1 MTLGE
6 TDGTSTVAMDSSMS
20 ATATPATA
28 TTTTTGATSIATDTS
43 SSSIGS
49 STVASTTDPTSGSSG
64 DSSTAGDEMTEG
76 SSTSGEELPVLASC
90 SDLLAFS
97 PGLADGIYI
106 IDPDG
111 PGAINGLEVY
121 CDMTRDGG
129 GWTLVMV
136 SSDDGTPT
144 WSFANA
150 DLMTGNETTLGDV
163 RDRNRD
169 FKSIAMHRVPFSAL
183 MFAHEPSG
191 IWAVYEVPSNG
202 MDLGSF
208 MGSLPSPHCDAA
220 LPGNGIPLTAGTL
233 TVEGD
238 LCDTDLYFHVAD
250 WDGGAVTACAD
261 PLRPFNNA
269 TFGPLWNRAANG
281 GCPFDDP
288 VDASLGP
295 SIQCVDCNPGEGML
309 ERQGVGFG
317 LAIGANT
324 GMPTMAENY
333 MHVLVR

>member
-1 MTLGE
+1 M
-6 TDGTSTVAMDSSMS
+6 
-20 ATATPATA
+20 
-28 TTTTTGATSIATDTS
+28 
-43 SSSIGS
+43 
-49 STVASTTDPTSGSSG
+49 
-64 DSSTAGDEMTEG
+64 
-76 SSTSGEELPVLASC
+76 LASC

-97 PGLADGIYI
+97 PGLSDGIYV

-111 PGAINGLEVY
+111 PGAINGLDVY
-121 CDMTRDGG
+121 CDMTREGG

-144 WSFANA
+144 WSYENA
-150 DLMTGNETTLGDV
+150 DLMTDNETTVGDV

-169 FKSIAMHRVPFSAL
+169 FKSIAMHRLPFSAL

-191 IWAVYEVPSNG
+191 VWAAYDVASNG

-208 MGSLPSPHCDAA
+208 MAAQPSPHCDAA

-233 TVEGD
+233 TVEGN
-238 LCDTDLYFHVAD
+238 LCDTDLYFHIGD
-250 WDGGAVTACAD
+250 WDGGEVASCSN
-261 PLRPFNNA
+261 PLRPFNNT
-269 TFGPLWNRAANG
+269 TFGPTWNRAANG

-288 VDASLGP
+288 IDASLGP

-317 LAIGANT
+317 TAIGGNT
-324 GMPTMAENY
+324 GMPSMAQNY
-333 MHVLVR
+333 MHVFVR